1 MIARIQCSIQTVK
14 NLLLLGPSQT
24 YNTSSMSRPLAQP
37 AIQAQ
42 ITGYHEYPEQIPGIS
57 NNCIQEYPEDE
68 FNQFAT
74 NNTGI
79 PAHSSSTGILS
90 SQVRSMFTAGGNRT
104 GTMTP
109 SPLPPNNINNNTG
122 IQSNSYPAHSS
133 TGSTGILSSQ
143 VRSMFST
150 GSLAPS
156 PLPPNGNVT
165 GNGIQSYSHQAPT
178 RYV

>member
-1 MIARIQCSIQTVK
+1 
-14 NLLLLGPSQT
+14 
-24 YNTSSMSRPLAQP
+24 MSRPLAQP

-74 NNTGI
+74 NTGI
-79 PAHSSSTGILS
+79 PTNSSSTGILS
-90 SQVRSMFTAGGNRT
+90 SQVRSMFSAGGNRT

-122 IQSNSYPAHSS
+122 IQSNSHPAHSS
-133 TGSTGILSSQ
+133 TASTGILSSQ

-150 GSLAPS
+150 GILAPS
-156 PLPPNGNVT
+156 PLSPNGNAT

-178 RYV
+178 RYVYRVEKYQKSRSNI

>member
-1 MIARIQCSIQTVK
+1 
-14 NLLLLGPSQT
+14 
-24 YNTSSMSRPLAQP
+24 
-37 AIQAQ
+37 
-42 ITGYHEYPEQIPGIS
+42 
-57 NNCIQEYPEDE
+57 
-68 FNQFAT
+68 
-74 NNTGI
+74 
-79 PAHSSSTGILS
+79 
-90 SQVRSMFTAGGNRT
+90 MFTAEGNRT

-122 IQSNSYPAHSS
+122 IQSNSHPGHSS

-178 RYV
+178 RYVYCL

>member
-1 MIARIQCSIQTVK
+1 
-14 NLLLLGPSQT
+14 
-24 YNTSSMSRPLAQP
+24 MSRPLAQP

-42 ITGYHEYPEQIPGIS
+42 ITGYQEYPEQISGIS

-74 NNTGI
+74 NNTRI
-79 PAHSSSTGILS
+79 PAHSSSTGIPGHSSSTGVLS
-90 SQVRSMFTAGGNRT
+90 SQVRSMFSAGGNRS

-122 IQSNSYPAHSS
+122 IQSNSHPAHSS
-133 TGSTGILSSQ
+133 TASTGILSSQ

-150 GSLAPS
+150 GILAPS
-156 PLPPNGNVT
+156 PLSPNGNVT
-165 GNGIQSYSHQAPT
+165 GNGIQSYSHPAPT
-178 RYV
+178 RYVYRVEKYRKE

>member
-14 NLLLLGPSQT
+14 NLLLPGPSQT

-90 SQVRSMFTAGGNRT
+90 SQVRSMF
-104 GTMTP
+104 
-109 SPLPPNNINNNTG
+109 
-122 IQSNSYPAHSS
+122 
-133 TGSTGILSSQ
+133 
-143 VRSMFST
+143 ST

-178 RYV
+178 RYVYCL